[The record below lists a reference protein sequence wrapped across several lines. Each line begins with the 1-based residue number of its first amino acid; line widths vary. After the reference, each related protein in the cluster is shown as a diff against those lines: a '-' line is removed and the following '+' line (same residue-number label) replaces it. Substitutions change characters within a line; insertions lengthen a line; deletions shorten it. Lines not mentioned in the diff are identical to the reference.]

1 MGSVD
6 WVCRLIFASTDDW
19 MTHHALSLKP
29 RNDYRFTYIGTTGTF
44 TPLHR
49 DVYGSY
55 SWSSNVVGRKRWWLI
70 PPEIRHR
77 FRRYPQAT
85 DQGEGEMMFDLR
97 DVESTMLEGVMIV
110 EQEVSGSRD
119 LKRIVQSL
127 TLDRIAGW

>member
-1 MGSVD
+1 
-6 WVCRLIFASTDDW
+6 
-19 MTHHALSLKP
+19 MTNHALSLKP

-77 FRRYPQAT
+77 FRRYPQGT
-85 DQGEGEMMFDLR
+85 DEGESEMIFDLR
-97 DVESTMLEGVMIV
+97 DVEENALKGVIVV
-110 EQEVSGSRD
+110 EQEVCGSP
-119 LKRIVQSL
+119 VSQ
-127 TLDRIAGW
+127 A